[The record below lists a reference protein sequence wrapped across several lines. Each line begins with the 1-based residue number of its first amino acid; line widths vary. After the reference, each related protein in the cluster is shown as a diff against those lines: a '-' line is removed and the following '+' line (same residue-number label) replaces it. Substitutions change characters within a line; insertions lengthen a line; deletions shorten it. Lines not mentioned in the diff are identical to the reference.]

1 MNSWRM
7 HGWGLAALLGA
18 VVAGPPALAGQY
30 WDQGVRS
37 KVISV
42 CFVDDALTSRPGRVL
57 QVMSYLRRF
66 ERAAN
71 IRFPAAPVTCQ
82 APTTLPSGNEA
93 YEGDIRVALPHTS
106 GPWLG
111 MVPGVGCRMF
121 LDAAGNY
128 DGGNDGW
135 GSWSNAPSDLAAN
148 RACQYNLKLGDDGE
162 GGVPYLNHTLHEFG
176 HALGLRHEHDRSDVD
191 KSLGCT
197 DPWFGGNGT
206 SFLTRYDRRSVMH
219 YKSTSCA
226 INGNYDNTGLS
237 ELDQLAV
244 HLLYPEDMRIAEF
257 IGTSVVAAGTRVT
270 LSSAWIA
277 RGADLALVG
286 RDFSWQVD
294 GVLLS
299 NSPVLDVQLPLGE
312 HRLRYTHSDFLGRS
326 FSYEGP
332 IRVLATR
339 DFATQ
344 AAVVTAFVP
353 LM

>member
-1 MNSWRM
+1 MSRGRWSGWR
-7 HGWGLAALLGA
+7 LAALLGA
-18 VVAGPPALAGQY
+18 AVVGTGAHAGQY

-37 KVISV
+37 KDVSV
-42 CFVDDALTSRPGRVL
+42 CFVGDALASRPGRVL

-66 ERAAN
+66 EHAAN
-71 IRFPAAPVTCQ
+71 IRFPVAPVSCP
-82 APTTLPSGNEA
+82 APATLPNGNEA
-93 YEGDIRVALPHTS
+93 YDGDIRVALPFTS

-111 MVPGVGCRMF
+111 MVPGLGCRMF
-121 LDAAGNY
+121 LDASGNY

-191 KSLGCT
+191 TSLGCS
-197 DPWFGGNGT
+197 DSWFGGSGT
-206 SFLTRYDRRSVMH
+206 SYLTRYDRRSVMH
-219 YKSTSCA
+219 YKSTTCA

-237 ELDQLAV
+237 DLDQMAV
-244 HLLYPEDMRIAEF
+244 HLLYPEDLRVAEF

-270 LSSAWIA
+270 LWSAWIA
-277 RGADLALVG
+277 RGADMALVG
-286 RDFSWQVD
+286 RNFSWQVD
-294 GVLLS
+294 GALLS
-299 NSPVLDVQLPLGE
+299 NSPVLDVELPLGE

-332 IRVLATR
+332 IRVLAAR
-339 DFATQ
+339 DLAAQ
-344 AAVVTAFVP
+344 AAVVAALVP